1 MTPLPKGKGEYR
13 GIELVEAICKM
24 INTII
29 NSHFRT
35 AISIHDSLHGFRQE
49 MGTGT
54 VTLEVKMVQQMV
66 GIFNKPLFQMFL
78 DVKNAYESL
87 DRMWCMKIFQGYGI
101 GKNL

>member
-1 MTPLPKGKGEYR
+1 
-13 GIELVEAICKM
+13 M

-54 VTLEVKMVQQMV
+54 VTVEVKMVQQMA
-66 GIFNKPLFQMFL
+66 GIFNKPLFQMFV
-78 DVKNAYESL
+78 DVKKAFVSL
-87 DRMWCMKIFQGYGI
+87 DRMRCMKIFQGYEI

>member
-24 INTII
+24 ITTII
-29 NSHFRT
+29 NSHFRK
-35 AISIHDSLHGFRQE
+35 AISIHAYLHGFRQG
-49 MGTGT
+49 MGT
-54 VTLEVKMVQQMV
+54 VTVTVEVKMVQQMA

-78 DVKNAYESL
+78 DVKKAYNSL
-87 DRMWCMKIFQGYGI
+87 DRMRCMKIFQGYEI